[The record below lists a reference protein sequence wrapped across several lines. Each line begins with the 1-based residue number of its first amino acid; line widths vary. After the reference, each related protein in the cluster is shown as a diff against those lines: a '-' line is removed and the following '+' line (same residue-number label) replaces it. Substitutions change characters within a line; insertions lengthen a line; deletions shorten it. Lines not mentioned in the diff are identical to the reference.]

1 MSWEHINGNLTTE
14 QRFWS
19 KVDTSAD
26 CWTWT
31 GAYDRHGYGHFLYR
45 GTVTGAHRVAF
56 LLSGGT
62 IPDGMQ
68 IDHLCRNRACVNPEH
83 LEPVTQTENQ
93 RRGVWAQRTAC
104 VNGHPY
110 DERNTYYR
118 PNGRRD
124 CRPCVLERQHRYK
137 ARKAAA

>member
-1 MSWEHINGNLTTE
+1 MSWEHINGNLTTK

-19 KVDTSAD
+19 KVDKSAD
-26 CWTWT
+26 CWTWR

-62 IPDGMQ
+62 IPDGFQ
-68 IDHLCRNRACVNPEH
+68 IDHLCRNRACVNPDH

-93 RRGVWAQRTAC
+93 RRGKWAQASHC
-104 VNGHPY
+104 VNGHSF
-110 DERNTYYR
+110 DARNTYYR

-124 CRPCVLERQHRYK
+124 CRRCTADRQRRYQ
-137 ARKAAA
+137 ARRAA